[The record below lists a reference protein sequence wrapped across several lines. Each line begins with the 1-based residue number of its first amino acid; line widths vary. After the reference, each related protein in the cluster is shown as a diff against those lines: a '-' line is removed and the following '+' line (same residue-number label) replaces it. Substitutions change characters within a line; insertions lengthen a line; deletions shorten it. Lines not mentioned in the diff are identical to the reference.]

1 MWALIWLH
9 SLMMGDGFPGWVRQ
23 LEGDTGKQTCLQRC
37 GPPTNNS
44 VTVYADVG
52 LWVSPFVSL
61 VNITK
66 PYKFS
71 VLRQPSDTY
80 VVRNDCITP
89 DTFIIASVEL
99 SSELK
104 TAMMIVQYKQL
115 PKQQVA
121 IQPLPQGHVGQSEDQ
136 PNKGDE
142 PTKTLPS
149 IHKHWK
155 WCFWILSRGSS
166 ECSGPENVK
175 VSHEKKKFG
184 SFQNT
189 VRSVFLISN
198 LRRPSFLFIFFPSRL

>member
-1 MWALIWLH
+1 
-9 SLMMGDGFPGWVRQ
+9 MMGDGFPGWVRQ

-104 TAMMIVQYKQL
+104 TAMMIVQYKQIA
-115 PKQQVA
+115 KA
-121 IQPLPQGHVGQSEDQ
+121 TG
-136 PNKGDE
+136 GDTTSAARPRWPIRR
-142 PTKTLPS
+142 PTKQRRRANKNSP
-149 IHKHWK
+149 
-155 WCFWILSRGSS
+155 
-166 ECSGPENVK
+166 V
-175 VSHEKKKFG
+175 
-184 SFQNT
+184 NT
-189 VRSVFLISN
+189 
-198 LRRPSFLFIFFPSRL
+198 